1 VFSGPVLGPL
11 LAMAALSLTPLIWRK
26 WRARGA

>member
-1 VFSGPVLGPL
+1 VLGPL
-11 LAMAALSLTPLIWRK
+11 LVMALLSLTPLIWRK